1 MSDFGFRW
9 AGMTPAETW
18 QQQMQGYRPNG
29 SIPAT
34 PKDYSQFYEDELN
47 GLQQQRDREAELAQ
61 LETELAQVEAQIAE
75 FDRMNPGIASGDI
88 DIAATMMEAGNYSP
102 YQQAVNAEIGRRQ
115 MGESAKAGAMSG
127 VWNGIDNARNAIAG
141 YAKMSDDQRAV
152 ALDLARTELDKAK
165 RAANG
170 SELPREYYD
179 VLAKIDNPDTGDG
192 MNNET
197 YWRNSFT
204 AKVSKNNL
212 HDTDI
217 VELKEYANKNP
228 NKELTAKLYA
238 IVREFE
244 KRTEEKKSAG
254 KKERAEADCGSS
266 DKDEPEVALA
276 SQVAGS
282 YTGNEIIVVSGEES
296 SNGTATYTFTKASD
310 TSLDLVIPASGES
323 GMMMI
328 PQLPVKDIPLTKSGN
343 TITGKLL
350 SYTGSVTNSSGS
362 EKAYTISNLV
372 VIFNDRAVAVTFSLK
387 YGNMPFEMTTNFT
400 GTR

>member
-9 AGMTPAETW
+9 AGAPAMQNGGEAAALAG
-18 QQQMQGYRPNG
+18 QQAQMQ
-29 SIPAT
+29 AT
-34 PKDYSQFYEDELN
+34 
-47 GLQQQRDREAELAQ
+47 RDVNNELAQ

-102 YQQAVNAEIGRRQ
+102 YQQAVNTELGRRQ

-127 VWNGIDNARNAIAG
+127 VWNGIDNARNALAG

-204 AKVSKNNL
+204 AKASKNNL

-217 VELKEYANKNP
+217 AELKKYADNNP

-238 IVREFE
+238 IVSEFE
-244 KRTEEKKSAG
+244 NSTVEAGGRRRQAKAKAKEDAKNFAARTANMTEAERNLEYNSA
-254 KKERAEADCGSS
+254 K
-266 DKDEPEVALA
+266 
-276 SQVAGS
+276 
-282 YTGNEIIVVSGEES
+282 
-296 SNGTATYTFTKASD
+296 
-310 TSLDLVIPASGES
+310 ASGEKWTNFFK
-323 GMMMI
+323 M
-328 PQLPVKDIPLTKSGN
+328 LN
-343 TITGKLL
+343 GKL
-350 SYTGSVTNSSGS
+350 V
-362 EKAYTISNLV
+362 EDVK
-372 VIFNDRAVAVTFSLK
+372 
-387 YGNMPFEMTTNFT
+387 
-400 GTR
+400 

>member
-1 MSDFGFRW
+1 MSDFNFNW
-9 AGMTPAETW
+9 NGMPSPAVDFTK
-18 QQQMQGYRPNG
+18 GIKTTD
-29 SIPAT
+29 SIINESRQAYDARNT
-34 PKDYSQFYEDELN
+34 
-47 GLQQQRDREAELAQ
+47 ELAQ

-102 YQQAVNAEIGRRQ
+102 YQQAVNTEIGRRQ

-127 VWNGIDNARNAIAG
+127 VWNGIDNARNALAG

-204 AKVSKNNL
+204 AKASKNNL

-217 VELKEYANKNP
+217 AELKKYADNNP

-244 KRTEEKKSAG
+244 NSTVEAGGRRRQAKAKAKEDAKNFAARTANMTEAERNLEYNSA
-254 KKERAEADCGSS
+254 K
-266 DKDEPEVALA
+266 
-276 SQVAGS
+276 
-282 YTGNEIIVVSGEES
+282 
-296 SNGTATYTFTKASD
+296 
-310 TSLDLVIPASGES
+310 ASGENWTNFFK
-323 GMMMI
+323 M
-328 PQLPVKDIPLTKSGN
+328 LN
-343 TITGKLL
+343 GKL
-350 SYTGSVTNSSGS
+350 V
-362 EKAYTISNLV
+362 EDVK
-372 VIFNDRAVAVTFSLK
+372 
-387 YGNMPFEMTTNFT
+387 
-400 GTR
+400 

>member
-9 AGMTPAETW
+9 AGAPAMQNGGEAAALAG
-18 QQQMQGYRPNG
+18 QQAQMQV
-29 SIPAT
+29 T
-34 PKDYSQFYEDELN
+34 
-47 GLQQQRDREAELAQ
+47 RDVNNELAQ
-61 LETELAQVEAQIAE
+61 LKTELAQVEAQIAE

-127 VWNGIDNARNAIAG
+127 VWNGIDNARNALAG

-204 AKVSKNNL
+204 AKVSKNDL

-244 KRTEEKKSAG
+244 NRTVEAGGRRRQAKARAKEDAKNFAERTANMTEAERNLEYNSA
-254 KKERAEADCGSS
+254 K
-266 DKDEPEVALA
+266 
-276 SQVAGS
+276 
-282 YTGNEIIVVSGEES
+282 
-296 SNGTATYTFTKASD
+296 
-310 TSLDLVIPASGES
+310 ASGEKWTNFFK
-323 GMMMI
+323 M
-328 PQLPVKDIPLTKSGN
+328 LN
-343 TITGKLL
+343 GKL
-350 SYTGSVTNSSGS
+350 V
-362 EKAYTISNLV
+362 EDVK
-372 VIFNDRAVAVTFSLK
+372 
-387 YGNMPFEMTTNFT
+387 
-400 GTR
+400 

>member
-1 MSDFGFRW
+1 MSDFNFNWNRMPQQPSIGTNIVTPSL
-9 AGMTPAETW
+9 APTVEGMMQQAQREVDDRNAE
-18 QQQMQGYRPNG
+18 
-29 SIPAT
+29 I
-34 PKDYSQFYEDELN
+34 
-47 GLQQQRDREAELAQ
+47 AQ
-61 LETELAQVEAQIAE
+61 LQAELAQVEAQIAE

-88 DIAATMMEAGNYSP
+88 DIAATMMEAGNYAP

-127 VWNGIDNARNAIAG
+127 VWNGIDNARNALAG

-204 AKVSKNNL
+204 AKASKNNL
-212 HDTDI
+212 HDADI
-217 VELKEYANKNP
+217 VELKKYADNNP

-244 KRTEEKKSAG
+244 NRTEEKKVAG
-254 KKERAEADCGSS
+254 KKERTEADAEASKINGVKNKDMRRQMFDNGS
-266 DKDEPEVALA
+266 DALRKYYKYDE
-276 SQVAGS
+276 
-282 YTGNEIIVVSGEES
+282 
-296 SNGTATYTFTKASD
+296 
-310 TSLDLVIPASGES
+310 
-323 GMMMI
+323 
-328 PQLPVKDIPLTKSGN
+328 KSG
-343 TITGKLL
+343 
-350 SYTGSVTNSSGS
+350 
-362 EKAYTISNLV
+362 LV
-372 VIFNDRAVAVTFSLK
+372 VKVGK
-387 YGNMPFEMTTNFT
+387 
-400 GTR
+400 

>member
-1 MSDFGFRW
+1 MSEFGFRW
-9 AGMTPAETW
+9 AGAPAMQNGGEAAALAG
-18 QQQMQGYRPNG
+18 QQAQMQ
-29 SIPAT
+29 AT
-34 PKDYSQFYEDELN
+34 
-47 GLQQQRDREAELAQ
+47 RDVNNEIAQ

-115 MGESAKAGAMSG
+115 MGESAKAGAMGG
-127 VWNGIDNARNAIAG
+127 VWNGIDNARNALAG

-204 AKVSKNNL
+204 AKVGKNDL
-212 HDTDI
+212 HDADI
-217 VELKEYANKNP
+217 VELKKYADDNP

-244 KRTEEKKSAG
+244 NRTEERKGEG
-254 KKERAEADCGSS
+254 KKERAEADAEASKINSVKNKDMRRQMFDNGS
-266 DKDEPEVALA
+266 DALRTHYKYDE
-276 SQVAGS
+276 
-282 YTGNEIIVVSGEES
+282 
-296 SNGTATYTFTKASD
+296 
-310 TSLDLVIPASGES
+310 
-323 GMMMI
+323 
-328 PQLPVKDIPLTKSGN
+328 KSG
-343 TITGKLL
+343 
-350 SYTGSVTNSSGS
+350 
-362 EKAYTISNLV
+362 LV
-372 VIFNDRAVAVTFSLK
+372 VKVGK
-387 YGNMPFEMTTNFT
+387 
-400 GTR
+400 

>member
-9 AGMTPAETW
+9 AGTPAMQNGGEAAALAG
-18 QQQMQGYRPNG
+18 QQAQMQ
-29 SIPAT
+29 AT
-34 PKDYSQFYEDELN
+34 
-47 GLQQQRDREAELAQ
+47 RDELAQ

-102 YQQAVNAEIGRRQ
+102 YQQAVNTEIGRRQ
-115 MGESAKAGAMSG
+115 MGESVKAGSMSG
-127 VWNGIDNARNAIAG
+127 VWNGIDNARNALAG

-212 HDTDI
+212 HDSDI

-244 KRTEEKKSAG
+244 NSTVEAGERRRQAKVKAKEDAKNFAARTANMTEAERNLEYNSA
-254 KKERAEADCGSS
+254 K
-266 DKDEPEVALA
+266 
-276 SQVAGS
+276 
-282 YTGNEIIVVSGEES
+282 
-296 SNGTATYTFTKASD
+296 
-310 TSLDLVIPASGES
+310 ASGEKWTNFFK
-323 GMMMI
+323 M
-328 PQLPVKDIPLTKSGN
+328 LN
-343 TITGKLL
+343 GKL
-350 SYTGSVTNSSGS
+350 V
-362 EKAYTISNLV
+362 EDVK
-372 VIFNDRAVAVTFSLK
+372 
-387 YGNMPFEMTTNFT
+387 
-400 GTR
+400 

>member
-1 MSDFGFRW
+1 MQNGGEAAAL
-9 AGMTPAETW
+9 AG
-18 QQQMQGYRPNG
+18 QQAQMQ
-29 SIPAT
+29 AT
-34 PKDYSQFYEDELN
+34 
-47 GLQQQRDREAELAQ
+47 RDVNNELAQ
-61 LETELAQVEAQIAE
+61 LEAELTQIEAQIAE

-127 VWNGIDNARNAIAG
+127 VWNGIDNARNALAG

-204 AKVSKNNL
+204 AKASKNNL

-217 VELKEYANKNP
+217 AELKKYADNNP

-244 KRTEEKKSAG
+244 NSTVEGIAVHII
-254 KKERAEADCGSS
+254 RAYLQAQ
-266 DKDEPEVALA
+266 PALQA
-276 SQVAGS
+276 PGRR
-282 YTGNEIIVVSGEES
+282 IVVRMIDVRLRLVFPDIYILLLQVLLYGRPVYNQIMDNHE
-296 SNGTATYTFTKASD
+296 FPQRPD
-310 TSLDLVIPASGES
+310 LDLFSLQVPEEGFTGERRCLVDHHRASAADSLHAGAFPADPRCPLSVNIKDVIVIVQVIQHAGH
-323 GMMMI
+323 GVV
-328 PQLPVKDIPLTKSGN
+328 LRT
-343 TITGKLL
+343 
-350 SYTGSVTNSSGS
+350 
-362 EKAYTISNLV
+362 
-372 VIFNDRAVAVTFSLK
+372 VIFKGFPVRLAA
-387 YGNMPFEMTTNFT
+387 
-400 GTR
+400 R

>member
-1 MSDFGFRW
+1 
-9 AGMTPAETW
+9 
-18 QQQMQGYRPNG
+18 MQ
-29 SIPAT
+29 AT
-34 PKDYSQFYEDELN
+34 
-47 GLQQQRDREAELAQ
+47 RDVNNELAQ

-102 YQQAVNAEIGRRQ
+102 YQQAVNDEIGRRQ

-127 VWNGIDNARNAIAG
+127 VWNGIDNARNALAG

-212 HDTDI
+212 HDADI

-244 KRTEEKKSAG
+244 KSTVEAGGRRGQAKAKAKEDAKNFAARTANMTEAERNLEYNSA
-254 KKERAEADCGSS
+254 K
-266 DKDEPEVALA
+266 
-276 SQVAGS
+276 
-282 YTGNEIIVVSGEES
+282 
-296 SNGTATYTFTKASD
+296 
-310 TSLDLVIPASGES
+310 ASGENWTNFFK
-323 GMMMI
+323 M
-328 PQLPVKDIPLTKSGN
+328 LN
-343 TITGKLL
+343 GKL
-350 SYTGSVTNSSGS
+350 V
-362 EKAYTISNLV
+362 EDVK
-372 VIFNDRAVAVTFSLK
+372 
-387 YGNMPFEMTTNFT
+387 
-400 GTR
+400 

>member
-1 MSDFGFRW
+1 MSDFNFNW
-9 AGMTPAETW
+9 NGMPSPAVDLAHGIKTTD
-18 QQQMQGYRPNG
+18 
-29 SIPAT
+29 SIINENRQA
-34 PKDYSQFYEDELN
+34 
-47 GLQQQRDREAELAQ
+47 RDARNAEIAQLEAELAQ
-61 LETELAQVEAQIAE
+61 VDAQIAE

-102 YQQAVNAEIGRRQ
+102 YQQAVNTEIGRRQ

-127 VWNGIDNARNAIAG
+127 VWNGIDNARNALAG

-204 AKVSKNNL
+204 AKASKNNL
-212 HDTDI
+212 HDADI
-217 VELKEYANKNP
+217 VELKKYADNNP

-244 KRTEEKKSAG
+244 NSTEEKKGAG
-254 KKERAEADCGSS
+254 KKARAEADAEASKINGVKNKDMRRQMFDNGS
-266 DKDEPEVALA
+266 DALRTHYKYDE
-276 SQVAGS
+276 
-282 YTGNEIIVVSGEES
+282 
-296 SNGTATYTFTKASD
+296 
-310 TSLDLVIPASGES
+310 
-323 GMMMI
+323 
-328 PQLPVKDIPLTKSGN
+328 KSG
-343 TITGKLL
+343 
-350 SYTGSVTNSSGS
+350 
-362 EKAYTISNLV
+362 LV
-372 VIFNDRAVAVTFSLK
+372 VKVGK
-387 YGNMPFEMTTNFT
+387 
-400 GTR
+400 

>member
-1 MSDFGFRW
+1 MSDFNFNW
-9 AGMTPAETW
+9 NGMPSPAVDFAHGIKTTD
-18 QQQMQGYRPNG
+18 
-29 SIPAT
+29 SIINERRQAY
-34 PKDYSQFYEDELN
+34 DARNS
-47 GLQQQRDREAELAQ
+47 ELAQ

-88 DIAATMMEAGNYSP
+88 DIATTMMEAGNIAP
-102 YQQAVNAEIGRRQ
+102 YQQAGNTEIGRRQ

-127 VWNGIDNARNAIAG
+127 VWNGIDNARNALAG

-244 KRTEEKKSAG
+244 NSTVEAGGRRRQAKAKAKEDAKNFAARTANMTEAERNLEYNSA
-254 KKERAEADCGSS
+254 K
-266 DKDEPEVALA
+266 
-276 SQVAGS
+276 
-282 YTGNEIIVVSGEES
+282 
-296 SNGTATYTFTKASD
+296 
-310 TSLDLVIPASGES
+310 ASGENWTNFFK
-323 GMMMI
+323 M
-328 PQLPVKDIPLTKSGN
+328 LN
-343 TITGKLL
+343 GKL
-350 SYTGSVTNSSGS
+350 V
-362 EKAYTISNLV
+362 EDVK
-372 VIFNDRAVAVTFSLK
+372 
-387 YGNMPFEMTTNFT
+387 
-400 GTR
+400 

>member
-1 MSDFGFRW
+1 MSDFNFNW
-9 AGMTPAETW
+9 KGMPSPAVDSA
-18 QQQMQGYRPNG
+18 QGIKTTD
-29 SIPAT
+29 SIINESRQAY
-34 PKDYSQFYEDELN
+34 DARN
-47 GLQQQRDREAELAQ
+47 AEIAQ

-127 VWNGIDNARNAIAG
+127 VWNGIDNARNALAG

-212 HDTDI
+212 HDSDI

-244 KRTEEKKSAG
+244 NSTVEAGGRRRQAKAKAKEDAKKFAARTASMTEAERNLEYNSA
-254 KKERAEADCGSS
+254 K
-266 DKDEPEVALA
+266 
-276 SQVAGS
+276 
-282 YTGNEIIVVSGEES
+282 
-296 SNGTATYTFTKASD
+296 
-310 TSLDLVIPASGES
+310 ASGEKWTNFFK
-323 GMMMI
+323 M
-328 PQLPVKDIPLTKSGN
+328 LN
-343 TITGKLL
+343 GKL
-350 SYTGSVTNSSGS
+350 V
-362 EKAYTISNLV
+362 EDVK
-372 VIFNDRAVAVTFSLK
+372 
-387 YGNMPFEMTTNFT
+387 
-400 GTR
+400 

>member
-1 MSDFGFRW
+1 MQNGGEAAAL
-9 AGMTPAETW
+9 AG
-18 QQQMQGYRPNG
+18 QQAQMQ
-29 SIPAT
+29 AT
-34 PKDYSQFYEDELN
+34 
-47 GLQQQRDREAELAQ
+47 RDVNNELAQ

-88 DIAATMMEAGNYSP
+88 GIAATMMEAGNYSP
-102 YQQAVNAEIGRRQ
+102 YQQAVNTEIGRRQ

-127 VWNGIDNARNAIAG
+127 VWNGIDNARNALAG

-204 AKVSKNNL
+204 AKASKNNL

-217 VELKEYANKNP
+217 AELEKYADNNP
-228 NKELTAKLYA
+228 NKELTEKLYA

-244 KRTEEKKSAG
+244 NRTEEKKVAG
-254 KKERAEADCGSS
+254 KKDRAEADAEASKINSVKNKDMRRQMFDNGS
-266 DKDEPEVALA
+266 DALRKYYKYDE
-276 SQVAGS
+276 
-282 YTGNEIIVVSGEES
+282 
-296 SNGTATYTFTKASD
+296 
-310 TSLDLVIPASGES
+310 
-323 GMMMI
+323 
-328 PQLPVKDIPLTKSGN
+328 KSG
-343 TITGKLL
+343 
-350 SYTGSVTNSSGS
+350 
-362 EKAYTISNLV
+362 LV
-372 VIFNDRAVAVTFSLK
+372 VKVGK
-387 YGNMPFEMTTNFT
+387 
-400 GTR
+400 

>member
-1 MSDFGFRW
+1 MSSPAVDF
-9 AGMTPAETW
+9 A
-18 QQQMQGYRPNG
+18 QGIKTTD
-29 SIPAT
+29 SIIGERRQAYDT
-34 PKDYSQFYEDELN
+34 RN
-47 GLQQQRDREAELAQ
+47 AELAQ

-127 VWNGIDNARNAIAG
+127 VWNGIDNARNALAG

-244 KRTEEKKSAG
+244 NSTVEAGERRMQAKAKAKEDAKNFAARTANMTEAERNIEYNSA
-254 KKERAEADCGSS
+254 K
-266 DKDEPEVALA
+266 
-276 SQVAGS
+276 
-282 YTGNEIIVVSGEES
+282 
-296 SNGTATYTFTKASD
+296 
-310 TSLDLVIPASGES
+310 ASGEKWTNFFK
-323 GMMMI
+323 M
-328 PQLPVKDIPLTKSGN
+328 LD
-343 TITGKLL
+343 GKL
-350 SYTGSVTNSSGS
+350 V
-362 EKAYTISNLV
+362 EDVK
-372 VIFNDRAVAVTFSLK
+372 
-387 YGNMPFEMTTNFT
+387 
-400 GTR
+400 

>member
-9 AGMTPAETW
+9 AGAPAMQNGGEAAALAG
-18 QQQMQGYRPNG
+18 QQAQMQ
-29 SIPAT
+29 AT
-34 PKDYSQFYEDELN
+34 
-47 GLQQQRDREAELAQ
+47 RDVNNELAQ

-88 DIAATMMEAGNYSP
+88 DIAATMMEAGNIAP
-102 YQQAVNAEIGRRQ
+102 YQQAVNTEIGRRQ

-127 VWNGIDNARNAIAG
+127 VWNGIDNARNALAG

-244 KRTEEKKSAG
+244 NSTVEAGGRRRKAKAKAKEDAKNFAARTANMTEAERNLEYNSA
-254 KKERAEADCGSS
+254 K
-266 DKDEPEVALA
+266 
-276 SQVAGS
+276 
-282 YTGNEIIVVSGEES
+282 
-296 SNGTATYTFTKASD
+296 
-310 TSLDLVIPASGES
+310 ASGENWTNFFK
-323 GMMMI
+323 M
-328 PQLPVKDIPLTKSGN
+328 LN
-343 TITGKLL
+343 GKL
-350 SYTGSVTNSSGS
+350 V
-362 EKAYTISNLV
+362 EDVK
-372 VIFNDRAVAVTFSLK
+372 
-387 YGNMPFEMTTNFT
+387 
-400 GTR
+400 

>member
-1 MSDFGFRW
+1 MSDFNFNW
-9 AGMTPAETW
+9 NGMPNPALDLA
-18 QQQMQGYRPNG
+18 QGIKTTDGIINESRQAYDARN
-29 SIPAT
+29 
-34 PKDYSQFYEDELN
+34 
-47 GLQQQRDREAELAQ
+47 AEIAQ

-88 DIAATMMEAGNYSP
+88 DIAATMMEAGNIAP

-127 VWNGIDNARNAIAG
+127 VWNGIDNARNALAG

-197 YWRNSFT
+197 FWRNSFT
-204 AKVSKNNL
+204 AKASKNNL

-217 VELKEYANKNP
+217 VELKKYADNNP

-244 KRTEEKKSAG
+244 NRTEEKKGAG
-254 KKERAEADCGSS
+254 KKARAEADAEASKINGVKNRDMRRQMFDNGS
-266 DKDEPEVALA
+266 DALRKHYKYDE
-276 SQVAGS
+276 
-282 YTGNEIIVVSGEES
+282 
-296 SNGTATYTFTKASD
+296 
-310 TSLDLVIPASGES
+310 
-323 GMMMI
+323 
-328 PQLPVKDIPLTKSGN
+328 KSG
-343 TITGKLL
+343 
-350 SYTGSVTNSSGS
+350 
-362 EKAYTISNLV
+362 LV
-372 VIFNDRAVAVTFSLK
+372 VKVGK
-387 YGNMPFEMTTNFT
+387 
-400 GTR
+400 

>member
-1 MSDFGFRW
+1 MSSPAVDF
-9 AGMTPAETW
+9 A
-18 QQQMQGYRPNG
+18 QGIKTTD
-29 SIPAT
+29 SIIGERRQAYDT
-34 PKDYSQFYEDELN
+34 RN
-47 GLQQQRDREAELAQ
+47 AELAQ

-88 DIAATMMEAGNYSP
+88 DFDATMMEAGNYSP
-102 YQQAVNAEIGRRQ
+102 YQQAVNTELVRRQ

-127 VWNGIDNARNAIAG
+127 VWNGIDNARNALAG

-212 HDTDI
+212 HDSDI

-244 KRTEEKKSAG
+244 KSTVEAGGRRRQAKAKAKEDAKNFAARTASMTEAERNLEYNSA
-254 KKERAEADCGSS
+254 K
-266 DKDEPEVALA
+266 
-276 SQVAGS
+276 
-282 YTGNEIIVVSGEES
+282 
-296 SNGTATYTFTKASD
+296 
-310 TSLDLVIPASGES
+310 ASGEKWTNFFK
-323 GMMMI
+323 M
-328 PQLPVKDIPLTKSGN
+328 LN
-343 TITGKLL
+343 GKL
-350 SYTGSVTNSSGS
+350 V
-362 EKAYTISNLV
+362 EDVK
-372 VIFNDRAVAVTFSLK
+372 
-387 YGNMPFEMTTNFT
+387 
-400 GTR
+400 

>member
-1 MSDFGFRW
+1 MSDFNFNW
-9 AGMTPAETW
+9 NGMPSPAVDFA
-18 QQQMQGYRPNG
+18 QGIKTTD
-29 SIPAT
+29 SIINERRQAY
-34 PKDYSQFYEDELN
+34 DARNS
-47 GLQQQRDREAELAQ
+47 ELAQ

-102 YQQAVNAEIGRRQ
+102 YQQAVNTEIGRRQ

-127 VWNGIDNARNAIAG
+127 VWNGIDNARNALAG

-244 KRTEEKKSAG
+244 NSTVEAGERRRQAKAKAKEDAKNFAARTANMTEAERNLEYNSA
-254 KKERAEADCGSS
+254 K
-266 DKDEPEVALA
+266 
-276 SQVAGS
+276 
-282 YTGNEIIVVSGEES
+282 
-296 SNGTATYTFTKASD
+296 
-310 TSLDLVIPASGES
+310 ASGEKWTNFFK
-323 GMMMI
+323 M
-328 PQLPVKDIPLTKSGN
+328 LN
-343 TITGKLL
+343 GKL
-350 SYTGSVTNSSGS
+350 V
-362 EKAYTISNLV
+362 EDVK
-372 VIFNDRAVAVTFSLK
+372 
-387 YGNMPFEMTTNFT
+387 
-400 GTR
+400 